1 MAVKAKLRSNARKVS
16 FRFSLQW
23 PGNIINSVDKTKS
36 SETDRSEISI
46 TFCTAL
52 IELNCN
58 GKKNNDPSCLRDLLL
73 FFLVFMANFKIF
85 RDHYVRTSSK
95 LTLPS
100 ERSLSLST
108 SLLYFVV
115 IQTKTCQAQ
124 AHVARIN
131 LAITSQKKK
140 TTSARNRKRRGQDL
154 KETK

>member
-1 MAVKAKLRSNARKVS
+1 M
-16 FRFSLQW
+16 
-23 PGNIINSVDKTKS
+23 
-36 SETDRSEISI
+36 
-46 TFCTAL
+46 
-52 IELNCN
+52 
-58 GKKNNDPSCLRDLLL
+58 RDLLL

-124 AHVARIN
+124 AHVERIN
-131 LAITSQKKK
+131 LAITSPKKK
-140 TTSARNRKRRGQDL
+140 KQLQQEAE
-154 KETK
+154 KEEGKIYKKQSNAG